1 MKISDTIGKF
11 ELRDSQ
17 PFFDFTK
24 KWIDYVTS
32 KKRSADITDIEW
44 NQLFGSKNPV
54 AGINWARLDDTY
66 KTRTTNE
73 KKSIIDNW
81 DSSIRPFIEATIS
94 ITDPSSKIANI
105 SNYKHY
111 FIARL

>member
-11 ELRDSQ
+11 KLRNSQ

-24 KWIDYVTS
+24 KWSDYVTT
-32 KKRSADITDIEW
+32 KKASAQITTNEW
-44 NQLFGSKNPV
+44 NQLFGSRNPV
-54 AGINWARLDDTY
+54 ADINWARLDDTY

-81 DSSIRPFIEATIS
+81 DSSIRPLRMVVVEIEVSLS
-94 ITDPSSKIANI
+94 IE
-105 SNYKHY
+105 Y
-111 FIARL
+111 L